1 MRREG
6 IGSAGEMGQMVS
18 PKEGDRQYPQEE
30 NVASLKSSSV
40 LVSKQGLLRARLNR
54 QPFSSAGQC

>member
-18 PKEGDRQYPQEE
+18 PKERDGQYLQED
-30 NVASLKSSSV
+30 NVASRVNRVYLG
-40 LVSKQGLLRARLNR
+40 LVYIDSLLAARGADR
-54 QPFSSAGQC
+54 

>member
-18 PKEGDRQYPQEE
+18 PKERDGQYLQED
-30 NVASLKSSSV
+30 NVA
-40 LVSKQGLLRARLNR
+40 SKQGLLRARLLGD
-54 QPFSSAGQC
+54 S